1 MSGKWCFFSL
11 SFCCFPAKC
20 FWAAKQFASNRKVF
34 FNQSDQFVKNW
45 YIRCNHIAQI
55 LTSGGLEVIALWSNE
70 QCTSKEVCIL
80 LRVNKWPR
88 AHLIRCQGSLS
99 LQVLCYFFFLLPFA
113 LPFFLHMENL
123 YQDGCHGNRQI
134 CMCLICLF
142 KYLLMVYNYHNTAL
156 QSCSLLI

>member
-1 MSGKWCFFSL
+1 MSGKWCFFFL

-88 AHLIRCQGSLS
+88 AHLIHCQGSLS
-99 LQVLCYFFFLLPFA
+99 LQVLCYFFSCCLLLCPSFYIWKTYIKMVVMAIDRFACVLSVYLNTFLWFITTIIQP
-113 LPFFLHMENL
+113 
-123 YQDGCHGNRQI
+123 
-134 CMCLICLF
+134 
-142 KYLLMVYNYHNTAL
+142 
-156 QSCSLLI
+156 SSLAHC